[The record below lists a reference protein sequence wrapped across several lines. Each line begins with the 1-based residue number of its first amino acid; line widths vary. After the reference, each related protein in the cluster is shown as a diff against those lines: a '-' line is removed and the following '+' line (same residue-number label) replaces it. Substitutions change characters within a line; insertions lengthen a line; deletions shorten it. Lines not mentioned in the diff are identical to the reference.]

1 MLTPIHLHFIDGC
14 FLGFKERVR
23 YYIQRPYVVISL
35 KYLPSGPPQ
44 KRFAVLSNIKNL
56 IAKFRKLQWW
66 EPWSLDQKPRSDA
79 SISHRDYSKLISF
92 HFLLCP
98 VYLQPYFFI
107 VHQLWLLTVSATF
120 NEQSQV
126 TEATISNSMEQHRPV
141 ELPHH
146 SGLQLENLVQSIPVL
161 TCQLCSRMAC
171 LEEPSKEQLF
181 QMLLKTLS
189 TRCFGEFQGSGSLF
203 LLHVFFSLHQ

>member
-1 MLTPIHLHFIDGC
+1 M
-14 FLGFKERVR
+14 V
-23 YYIQRPYVVISL
+23 SL

-120 NEQSQV
+120 NEQS
-126 TEATISNSMEQHRPV
+126 
-141 ELPHH
+141 
-146 SGLQLENLVQSIPVL
+146 
-161 TCQLCSRMAC
+161 
-171 LEEPSKEQLF
+171 
-181 QMLLKTLS
+181 
-189 TRCFGEFQGSGSLF
+189 
-203 LLHVFFSLHQ
+203 